1 MAHEVLVSTGG
12 VARRLGVSPSTVRN
26 YERAGLIPESMT
38 LEGSGRKAWRESDL
52 VDVLRRP
59 TQIRS
64 VVRSGE
70 LPMGAA

>member
-26 YERAGLIPESMT
+26 YERAGLIPEPMI
-38 LEGSGRKAWRESDL
+38 LEGSGRKAWRASDL
-52 VDVLRRP
+52 ADVLSRP

-64 VVRSGE
+64 TVRSGE
-70 LPMGAA
+70 LPTEAA